1 MSYNDITKKKKEEC
15 LINLQPNNFKLEPTT
30 VWSFPDR
37 GSWATHS
44 GKYRG
49 NWSPYV
55 PRNLILRYSKPG
67 DWILDQFMG
76 SGTTLVEAKLLNRN
90 AVGVDI
96 NPQSVSISET
106 NLQFQCETYSKIFT
120 RNGNATDLHF
130 IKGGHID
137 FICTHPPYANI
148 IKYSKGIE
156 GDVSLLGVDEFLT
169 EMSKV
174 AEEAF
179 RVLKN
184 GKMCALMIGDVRKKG
199 KVIPLGFRMM
209 ECFLQ
214 AGFVNKE
221 IIIKEQHNCRST
233 NYWKKHD
240 NDFLLLAHE
249 YIFVF
254 QK

>member
-1 MSYNDITKKKKEEC
+1 
-15 LINLQPNNFKLEPTT
+15 
-30 VWSFPDR
+30 
-37 GSWATHS
+37 
-44 GKYRG
+44 
-49 NWSPYV
+49 
-55 PRNLILRYSKPG
+55 
-67 DWILDQFMG
+67 MG

-106 NLQFQCETYSKIFT
+106 NLQFQCESKSKIYT
-120 RNGNATDLHF
+120 KNGNAIDLNF
-130 IKGGHID
+130 IKDSRID

-156 GDVSLLGVDEFLT
+156 GDISLLDVESFLN

-174 AEEAF
+174 ANECY
-179 RVLKN
+179 RVLKK
-184 GKMCALMIGDVRKKG
+184 GKMCAVMIGDIRRCG

-214 AGFVNKE
+214 TGFSNKE

-233 NYWKKHD
+233 DYWK
-240 NDFLLLAHE
+240 NQNNNFLLLAHE